1 MAPRDIPLME
11 VVGGDGGLFSFDDG
25 PGPADT
31 NRNSWQIEIIDD
43 DIYWD
48 GEILVSRHA
57 DSKKLGKI
65 IKRTIA
71 KSILETE

>member
-11 VVGGDGGLFSFDDG
+11 VLDNDGGIFSFDDDAA
-25 PGPADT
+25 PDIP
-31 NRNSWQIEIIDD
+31 RNSWRIEIRDD

-48 GEILVSRHA
+48 GKVLVSRHA

-71 KSILETE
+71 KSILETK